1 MPSELPTPFN
11 EDGTIKPEAQ
21 NAIIIALILR
31 LGGKVEL
38 AWDELQKVNGMY
50 FYHPATDHGMLLT
63 LEEPERLVG
72 HC

>member
-1 MPSELPTPFN
+1 MPLPSPFDD
-11 EDGTIKPEAQ
+11 DGNIKPEAQ

-38 AWDELQKVNGMY
+38 KWEELQRVNGMY
-50 FYHPATDHGMLLT
+50 FWCPNTDDGMLLT
-63 LEEPERLVG
+63 LQEPDRVVG